1 MKIKELF
8 ETYEFGEIYPN
19 IGLMYPNARH
29 LRKQFEHAYK
39 LCLEIKPVT
48 SKKQI
53 RYELMQDPD
62 TNEMFFGSDDSAFN
76 GPWDVL
82 LGKELK
88 REPNVELTEDEILAN
103 CLLNIV
109 LIGKHPRLFEEDYQ
123 AIIAK

>member
-8 ETYEFGEIYPN
+8 EAYEFGEIYPY
-19 IGLMYPNARH
+19 IGLMYPKARH
-29 LRKQFEHAYK
+29 LRKQFAKAYE
-39 LCLEIKPVT
+39 LLLEIKPVT

-76 GPWDVL
+76 KPWDVL

-88 REPNVELTEDEILAN
+88 REPNVELTEEEIAAN

-109 LIGKHPRLFEEDYQ
+109 LIGKYPREFEDDYQ
-123 AIIAK
+123 AIIER